1 MKATDFEILLS
12 IVLYL
17 TRNWC
22 ITFEES
28 EMKYVA
34 GLVFCLTTFNHFVV
48 IDTVNV
54 DSWDPEV

>member
-17 TRNWC
+17 TRNSC

-34 GLVFCLTTFNHFVV
+34 GL
-48 IDTVNV
+48 
-54 DSWDPEV
+54 

>member
-1 MKATDFEILLS
+1 MKATDFETLLS

-34 GLVFCLTTFNHFVV
+34 GL
-48 IDTVNV
+48 
-54 DSWDPEV
+54 